1 MSFIVNLP
9 FKLFLNQSGTL
20 WLFYYYFLDALCII
34 LAVLN
39 RCPPTQA
46 TVTRITLVRSLSL
59 LQEWSEDVI
68 CLSNMIFWTKRIVII
83 LKAHATFRL
92 RYTLKLL
99 KMCHIYPSSNRYQ
112 FYVNSGITYRFKWT
126 TKLIKIKMAT
136 LKVNFQAGFFTQNFL
151 YSIILLPILLLHCII
166 PKNKH

>member
-1 MSFIVNLP
+1 MYYLMVNMYCI
-9 FKLFLNQSGTL
+9 LFRWSYRIQPSCLTSST
-20 WLFYYYFLDALCII
+20 CPETTPSI
-34 LAVLN
+34 LQRKVSY
-39 RCPPTQA
+39 
-46 TVTRITLVRSLSL
+46 IH
-59 LQEWSEDVI
+59 
-68 CLSNMIFWTKRIVII
+68 